1 MKRDAQDLSGVTSG
15 ERPFEDRALTAT
27 ASPRAR
33 GLLHH
38 RWMFP
43 LLLGLAACGQ
53 QQTSTPPADT
63 SAATP
68 AAAAPASYDVS
79 GLEAPYNTADAAAGA
94 KVFFKC
100 KSCHAAGPGAPNMV
114 GPSLHGLFGRKV
126 GTHEGFVF
134 SDAMANGGFEW
145 TPAELDKYIA
155 NPRTELPGNRMAF
168 VGLKDPADRQNLIAY
183 LLIET
188 KREK

>member
-1 MKRDAQDLSGVTSG
+1 MYLRS
-15 ERPFEDRALTAT
+15 ALA
-27 ASPRAR
+27 AVSLIA
-33 GLLHH
+33 
-38 RWMFP
+38 
-43 LLLGLAACGQ
+43 LAACGQ
-53 QQTSTPPADT
+53 QQPS
-63 SAATP
+63 TP
-68 AAAAPASYDVS
+68 AADTTAAEPAAASAPASYDVS

-145 TPAELDKYIA
+145 TPARLDHYLA
-155 NPRTELPGNRMAF
+155 NPRTEMPGNRMAF

-188 KREK
+188 KRDK